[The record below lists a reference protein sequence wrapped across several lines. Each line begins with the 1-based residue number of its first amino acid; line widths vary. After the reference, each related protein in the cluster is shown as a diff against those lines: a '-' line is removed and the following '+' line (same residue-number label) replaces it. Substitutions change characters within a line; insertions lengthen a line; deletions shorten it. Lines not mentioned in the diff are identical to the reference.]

1 MSVELVE
8 VVRSGF
14 RECVHRGSLVALAPD
29 GTPLFA
35 LGEVHTPI
43 YPRSTNKPLQAVTM
57 LRHGFEPASDAELAI
72 ACASHD
78 GEPEHIVLVEQ
89 LLHRHGLDES
99 ALRCPPELP
108 GNETARAAVVA
119 AGGPP
124 RAIAM
129 NCSGNHAALLATC
142 VVNGWPLDSYLDPTH
157 PLQQTIVD
165 AVSGVDG
172 DTDTEL
178 GIDGCGLP
186 IVPLPLAALARAYT
200 TLVTAAPGSPE
211 RAVADAIRAH
221 PRLVSGTGRD
231 DARLMP
237 AVPGL
242 LCKTGAD
249 GVHAGALPDGTA
261 FALKIDDGHERA
273 RLPLTAALLH
283 RLGVTWTEDRAAL
296 ASQPV
301 FGGGARVGTVRA
313 VPDVFQS
320 AESPDSTSSHPL

>member
-29 GTPLFA
+29 GTPVLS
-35 LGEVHTPI
+35 LGEVHAPI
-43 YPRSTNKPLQAVTM
+43 YPRSTNKPLQAVAM
-57 LRHGFEPASDAELAI
+57 LRHGFVPGSDKELAI

-78 GEPEHIVLVEQ
+78 GEAVHVALVEQ
-89 LLHRHGLDES
+89 ILRRCGLDAS
-99 ALRCPPELP
+99 DLRCPADLP
-108 GNETARAAVVA
+108 GNESARAAIVA

-124 RAIAM
+124 HPIYM

-142 VVNGWPLDSYLDPTH
+142 VANDWPLDSYADPAH
-157 PLQQTIVD
+157 PLQEVIAR
-165 AVSGVDG
+165 AVSGVG
-172 DTDTEL
+172 GEPETEL

-186 IVPLPLAALARAYT
+186 IVPLSLTTLARAYT
-200 TLVTAAPGSPE
+200 ALVTAAPGTPE
-211 RAVADAIRAH
+211 RTVADAIRAH
-221 PRLVSGTGRD
+221 PHLVSGTGRD

-242 LCKTGAD
+242 LCKAGAD

-283 RLGVTWTEDRAAL
+283 RLGVAWSEDRAAL

-301 FGGGARVGTVRA
+301 LGGGVRVGTIRA
-313 VPDVFQS
+313 VPGVFQT
-320 AESPDSTSSHPL
+320 AESPDNPSSRPL